1 MATKKIEII
10 YEDDNLVAINKPS
23 GQLSIPDREQSER
36 SLKEMLQERYGQV
49 FTVHRLDKDTS
60 GIVLFAKNAE
70 SHKYLCQLFEERK
83 VQKFYTG
90 IVIGNPKQVQG
101 DIEAPLAEHPMHKG
115 IMQVHRKGKPSH
127 TGYRVLQASPFY
139 SLVAFELFTGRTH
152 QIRVHAKEWGF
163 PLACDPLYGDG
174 KPVFLSSIKK
184 KYNLG
189 KFEEERPLISR
200 LALHA
205 HKLSFKLS
213 NGELLSLQAALPK
226 EFKALMQ
233 QLAKKINYN
242 P

>member
-1 MATKKIEII
+1 LAAKKIEII

-36 SLKEMLQERYGQV
+36 SLKEILQEKYGQI

-83 VQKFYTG
+83 VKKIYSG
-90 IVIGNPKQVQG
+90 IVMGRPEQETG
-101 DIEAPLAEHPMHKG
+101 DIEAPLAEHPLHKG
-115 IMQVHRKGKPSH
+115 TMHVHRKGKPAH
-127 TGYRVLQASPFY
+127 TGYRILQSAASY
-139 SLVAFELFTGRTH
+139 SLVEFELFTGRTH
-152 QIRVHAKEWGF
+152 QIRVHAKELGF
-163 PLACDPLYGDG
+163 PLACDPLYGDC
-174 KPVFLSSIKK
+174 KPVFLSTIKK

-189 KFEEERPLISR
+189 KFEEERPMINR

-205 HKLSFKLS
+205 HKLELTLS
-213 NGELLSLQAALPK
+213 NGKLLTLQAALPK

-233 QLAKKINYN
+233 QLAKKS
-242 P
+242 